1 MAEITS
7 VTQLRSLYAEPNERA
22 VKKDIG
28 RLDDHCRA
36 LIELSPFV
44 IISSANARGQ
54 QDASP
59 RGGHPGF
66 VKVLDE
72 QALLIPD
79 WGGNNRLDT
88 LENIVETGRAGLLFL
103 LPGINEVLRINGQAS
118 LDTGEPYRTLCNE
131 RDKLPKLVLVL
142 RVEEAFLHCAKAIMR
157 AGLWLP
163 ESQLQGRCLPTI
175 GQMLKDQLNTPGEP
189 ESQQAMEAR
198 YRKVL
203 Y

>member
-7 VTQLRSLYAEPNERA
+7 LTQLRSLYAKPNERA

-28 RLDDHCRA
+28 RLDKHCRA
-36 LIELSPFV
+36 LVELSPFV

-54 QDASP
+54 LDASP

-72 QALLIPD
+72 QTLIIPD

-88 LENIVETGRAGLLFL
+88 LENIVQTGRAGLMFM
-103 LPGINEVLRINGQAS
+103 LPGVNEVLRINGEAL
-118 LDTGEPYRTLCNE
+118 LDTGEQYRAQCAE
-131 RDKLPKLVLVL
+131 RGKLPKLVLVL
-142 RVEEAFLHCAKAIMR
+142 KVEEAFLHCAKAIMR

-163 ESQLQGRCLPTI
+163 ESQLTRSSLPTI
-175 GQMLKDQLNTPGEP
+175 GQMLKDQLNSPGEP

-198 YRKVL
+198 YNKVL